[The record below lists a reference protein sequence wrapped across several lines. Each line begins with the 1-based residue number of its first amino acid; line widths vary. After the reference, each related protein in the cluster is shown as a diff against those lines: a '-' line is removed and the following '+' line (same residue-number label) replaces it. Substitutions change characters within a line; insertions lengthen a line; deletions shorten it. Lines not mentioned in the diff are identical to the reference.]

1 MFLDQV
7 ATLRKLMYDSS
18 MLEIV
23 KENKL
28 LAGVLAAVLVLV
40 VGLLYFRFY
49 SSQTA
54 LTQPVANKISGVN
67 STLESRVTS
76 LEDAVALLINRVNN
90 LGNIGSSGGSTDRI
104 SSLETTV
111 ASLQIQLNQLKQT
124 GATTGIATT
133 GVATSGNVSGKQVT
147 YIPLNWVGS
156 ATTTDW
162 SSVTT
167 QSIVIDPADFPGYTS
182 MQFEANLQVYQGNGT
197 AYARILD
204 NTDGLAAISSQ
215 VSTTAQNYTWVSS
228 SSFQLPSTAKKTY
241 VLQLKTSSS
250 YAASVDGARIKV
262 SF

>member
-1 MFLDQV
+1 MQ
-7 ATLRKLMYDSS
+7 
-18 MLEIV
+18 EII

-28 LAGVLAAVLVLV
+28 LFGILVAVLVIV
-40 VGLLYFRFY
+40 IGGLLYFRFY
-49 SSQTA
+49 SARLA
-54 LTQPVANKISGVN
+54 LTLPVANKISNPN

-90 LGNIGSSGGSTDRI
+90 LGNIGNSSGGSTDRI

-124 GATTGIATT
+124 TGTTTTIGTTGA
-133 GVATSGNVSGKQVT
+133 VSGKQVI
-147 YIPLNWVGS
+147 YIPLEWVGS

-162 SSVTT
+162 SSVTS

-215 VSTTAQNYTWVSS
+215 VSTTSQNYTWVSS

-250 YAASVDGARIKV
+250 YTASVQGARIKV